1 MKLLATTTLLAFF
14 TTEAFRPDAFRP
26 TFDRR
31 LATAVR
37 STVSAGPSVLESVTS
52 FGIVEPLAQAAAAAV
67 RSVEIPVPSSVSPS
81 LSVDITYIKWDAP
94 TAGRGAPRPPPVLL
108 VHGFDSSCLEYRRLG
123 PELAA
128 RSGAD
133 VYAVDLLGWGFT
145 TLDASVDYSA
155 ASKLTALRG
164 FWDAV
169 DGRPVVLAGASLGG
183 ASAIL
188 FGAESERVLGTV
200 LIDAQGF
207 VDGVGPM
214 ASLPGPLAFAGVSVL
229 KSVPL
234 RNAAN
239 KMSYADPDTFATED
253 ALRVGRV
260 HCVREGWDAAMVSFM
275 KSGGFAPSAAV
286 EKLADRPVLI
296 LWGRQDGILDGTEF
310 VPKFEAALGAGS
322 DVEVVWV
329 EDSGH
334 VPHLEQP
341 ETTADIIAEFL
352 TSDKFLTSK
361 EAAGAAQGESNNF
374 PTLAVGVSAVAAAG
388 LAATLVGGGIGGF

>member
-1 MKLLATTTLLAFF
+1 MKLFATTSLLVLF

-31 LATAVR
+31 PATAVR
-37 STVSAGPSVLESVTS
+37 STASAGPSVLESVTS

-67 RSVEIPVPSSVSPS
+67 RSIAVPVPEEISPS
-81 LSVDITYIKWDAP
+81 GSVDISYIKWDAP
-94 TAGRGAPRPPPVLL
+94 NARGAKRPPPVLL

-145 TLDASVDYSA
+145 TLDASVNYSA

-164 FWDAV
+164 FWDTV

-188 FGAESERVLGTV
+188 FGADSELVIGTV

-260 HCVREGWDAAMVSFM
+260 HCVREGWDGAMVSFM

-296 LWGRQDGILDGTEF
+296 LWGRQDGILEGTEF

-341 ETTADIIAEFL
+341 EATADIISDFL